1 MKNIPVSFHSLGVK
15 IQARLFLPK
24 GGPAPVLIVAHGAG
38 ESGENYIELATSL
51 ATGGM
56 ASLLLDM
63 HGHGKSEGTPNH
75 VRMCEWTADLS
86 ASLDF
91 LETQSDVD
99 SSRIAGFGLSSGGTA
114 VLESATHDSRWK
126 ALVML
131 DATVMN
137 TLPKFV
143 TVLVR
148 LLSAAGWA
156 KRKIVGSDLRISI
169 LSLLNQVSLASDPE
183 INERL
188 RSDPGKLKSFANFPL
203 PGAAEAFLVDT
214 IKRVHLISAPTL
226 VIWGED
232 DELDPVS
239 TAEALHARLTCVK
252 ELCVIPGNGHAGHL
266 DRNRAQ
272 VFQKTLDWCLKYL
285 S

>member
-1 MKNIPVSFHSLGVK
+1 MG
-15 IQARLFLPK
+15 A
-24 GGPAPVLIVAHGAG
+24 PAPVLIVAHGAG
-38 ESGENYIELATSL
+38 ESGENYLELATSL

-63 HGHGKSEGTPNH
+63 HGHGKSGGAPNH
-75 VRMCEWTADLS
+75 VRMGEWTADLA
-86 ASLDF
+86 ASIDF
-91 LETQSDVD
+91 LETRSDVD

-143 TVLVR
+143 TALVR
-148 LLSAAGWA
+148 LLSAVGWA
-156 KRKIVGSDLRISI
+156 KRKMVGSDLRISI

-214 IKRVHLISAPTL
+214 IKRVHLISVPTL

-239 TAEALHARLTCVK
+239 TAEALHARLTCEK

-272 VFQKTLDWCLKYL
+272 VFQKTLDWCLKHL